1 MNEQRQQIESTLH
14 DIKSMMERS
23 SRFISLSGWSGVAAG
38 VCALVGAWFA
48 NREIQLFFMKIIRP
62 MIWSGV
68 STFSGMDQQ
77 HCSINCS

>member
-38 VCALVGAWFA
+38 VCALVGAWLLTGKF
-48 NREIQLFFMKIIRP
+48 NFFFMKIIRP

-77 HCSINCS
+77 HCSINYS